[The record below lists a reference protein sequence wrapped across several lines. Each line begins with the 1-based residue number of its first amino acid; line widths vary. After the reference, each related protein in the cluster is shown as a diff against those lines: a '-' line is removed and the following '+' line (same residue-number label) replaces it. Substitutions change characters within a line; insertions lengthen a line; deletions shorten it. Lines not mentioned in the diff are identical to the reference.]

1 MADFVIIPDVAS
13 DISRPLRER
22 FDIPAFIPGVMYFP
36 DGHSE
41 ETDIDWER
49 HDPKT
54 FYESM
59 SDKQTLYKTAYAPTG
74 KIIEVYEQFLKE
86 GTDVLSIVLSS
97 GVSGTYQ
104 ACEMVAKDLRKK
116 YPERKI
122 IVIDSLR
129 YSTSLTLLI
138 MLAAQKKASGASLED
153 TAAFVEA
160 NKHRIHQIGP
170 MDDLFFLVKTGRI
183 SNFKAF
189 FGTLVGVN
197 PMADFNRNGMAEV
210 LAKFKGKKNAFDAVI
225 AYMHK
230 TVINPENQIM
240 FVAHSNRP
248 EQAQILADRIQN
260 EFRPKEIIINPVG
273 MSSGSSIGPG
283 LCAAF
288 YYGTEISEGNV
299 AEKAIM
305 ADIIAAQR
313 NK

>member
-1 MADFVIIPDVAS
+1 MADFVILPDVSS
-13 DISRPLRER
+13 DLTRPLRER
-22 FDIPAFIPGVMYFP
+22 FDIPGYIPGIIYFP

-41 ETDIDWER
+41 ETDIDWEH

-59 SDKQTLYKTAYAPTG
+59 TDRKTLYKTAYAPAG
-74 KIIEVYEQFLKE
+74 KIIELYERFLQE
-86 GTDVLSIVLSS
+86 GKDILSIVLSS

-104 ACEMVAKDLRKK
+104 ACEMVAKDLRAN

-129 YSTSLTLLI
+129 YSTSLA
-138 MLAAQKKASGASLED
+138 MLVMMASQKKAEGATIEE

-160 NKHRIHQIGP
+160 NKHHIHQIGP

-197 PMADFNRNGMAEV
+197 PMADFNRKGMAEV
-210 LAKFKGKKNAFDAVI
+210 LARFKGKKNAFDAVI
-225 AYMHK
+225 RYMRA
-230 TVINPENQIM
+230 TVVNPEEQTM

-248 EQAQILADRIQN
+248 EQAQILADMIQK
-260 EFRPKEIIINPVG
+260 EFAPKEIIINPVG

-288 YYGTEISEGNV
+288 YYGTEISEGNEK
-299 AEKAIM
+299 EKAIM

-313 NK
+313 EK

>member
-1 MADFVIIPDVAS
+1 MNDFVIIPDVAC
-13 DISRPLRER
+13 DVSRTLRER
-22 FDIPAFIPGVMYFP
+22 FDIPAYIPGVIYFP

-41 ETDIDWER
+41 ETDLDWKH

-59 SDKQTLYKTAYAPTG
+59 RDKQTLYKTAYAPAG
-74 KIIEVYEQFLKE
+74 KIIEVYERFLKE
-86 GTDVLSIVLSS
+86 GKDVLSIVLSS

-116 YPERKI
+116 YPERQI
-122 IVIDSLR
+122 VVIDSLR
-129 YSTSLTLLI
+129 YSTSLALLI
-138 MLAAQKKASGASLED
+138 LLAAQKKASGASLED

-225 AYMHK
+225 AYMHQ
-230 TVINPENQIM
+230 TVIDPENQIM

-260 EFRPKEIIINPVG
+260 EFHPKEIIINPIG
-273 MSSGSSIGPG
+273 MSSGASIGPG

-288 YYGTEISEGNV
+288 YYGTEISEGNER
-299 AEKAIM
+299 EKAIM

>member
-1 MADFVIIPDVAS
+1 MSDFVIIPDAS
-13 DISRPLRER
+13 SDVIRPLRER
-22 FDIPAFIPGVMYFP
+22 FDIPAFLPGIVYFP

-41 ETDIDWER
+41 EADVDWEC

-59 SDKQTLYKTAYAPTG
+59 TDKKTLYKTAYAPTG
-74 KIIEVYEQFLKE
+74 KIIEIYEQFLKE
-86 GTDVLSIVLSS
+86 GKDVLSIVLSS
-97 GVSGTYQ
+97 GVSGTFQ
-104 ACEMVAKDLRKK
+104 ACELVAKDLRAK

-129 YSTSLTLLI
+129 YSTSQALLVI
-138 MLAAQKKASGASLED
+138 LAAQQKANGASLEE

-160 NKHRIHQIGP
+160 TKHTIHQIGP

-197 PMADFNRNGMAEV
+197 PMADFNRKGMAEV

-225 AYMHK
+225 RYMHK
-230 TVINPENQIM
+230 TVIDPENQIM

-248 EQAQILADRIQN
+248 EQAQILADRIQE
-260 EFRPKEIIINPVG
+260 EFHPKEIIINHVG
-273 MSSGSSIGPG
+273 MTSGASIGPG

-288 YYGTEISEGNV
+288 YQGTEISENNEV
-299 AEKAIM
+299 EKAIM